1 MTSEWKNYRVVCGK
15 GAFDTYKDRETGYDT
30 VTLVEVFNRGPTALD
45 KLKAEWI
52 IPSSYAEPDA
62 RNHKAQ
68 RERGV
73 FVALTADIDTGNH
86 SADDIDSLVVEF
98 FGEGIAARIYST
110 SSATADNKKWRVLIP
125 LAKPSP
131 HAGWRRIMHGFYDF
145 MEANGVKMDRTLLRP
160 GQVCYLPNV
169 APDMRMGGQV
179 TGAPLFY
186 DGGPVD
192 GRGAT
197 PEDGLAPEWIARFE
211 AAEAAA
217 EKAREAVRAE
227 AAARAAEK
235 PRDGSIAAWNA
246 ANPLADV
253 LLSCGYEPSP
263 SRDDDWRSPKQTSG
277 SYATRLYRRE
287 DGTEFWISLSGSDAE
302 ADVGA
307 AAAGCR
313 WGDAFDLFVHFKHG
327 GNFTAAVNS
336 LTGSLPQQLAEAI
349 GRLEPTDA
357 YPDPVEQEKA
367 IRKRYDGSGDSGNAG
382 AFADMWQGKLLH
394 VQETNEILQFDKVSG
409 WLNTAGEKTALAAS
423 EAVVKRMSSDAWLV
437 TDEALRASLIKR
449 VSGSCSLPRLQA
461 MAKIGFSRPGMWARM
476 ADFDTDPLLL
486 GVTNGVLRLDSRELL
501 KPTPGLLVSK
511 RARVA
516 YDPSARCPQFDGFL
530 EEVQPE
536 VDVRRLLQQLAGLC
550 LYGEPGVQQLF
561 FMFGNGANGKSTY
574 MELLAW
580 MLGDYAAA
588 VQTELLMGG
597 RRDSQSASPDL
608 MRLKGARLAYCNE
621 TGEGRHLDT
630 NLVKQLTGND
640 TITAR
645 PLHGDFVSFSPSH
658 SLVMTGNHRP
668 IVRETGEGVWR
679 RLLLIGW
686 PVTIPEER
694 RDPDLL
700 AKLKTEGAGILNW
713 ALAGLADYSSNA
725 RRLRIPI
732 SVRESTAGY
741 RSEQDIVG
749 GWLEEEMALVAD
761 ARIETKLAFEGYK
774 TWAQDNG
781 HRPMSKN
788 SLTRKLEERGIAR
801 GGRGQGFYLGIKR
814 REDEAFQ
821 HLRPS

>member
-1 MTSEWKNYRVVCGK
+1 MSDWKTHQVCLLLDSYDSRKDKTSGYGTITLGELVQLKP
-15 GAFDTYKDRETGYDT
+15 TG
-30 VTLVEVFNRGPTALD
+30 LE
-45 KLKAEWI
+45 KLQANAI
-52 IPSSYAEPDA
+52 IPSSYCEADA
-62 RNHKAQ
+62 RSHAKQ
-68 RERGV
+68 REHGL
-73 FVALTADIDTGNH
+73 FPALVGDIDSGNH
-86 SADDIDSLVVEF
+86 SLEQIDELLADALGDEVSGF
-98 FGEGIAARIYST
+98 IYST
-110 SSATADNKKWRVLIP
+110 SSASVENRKWRFIIP
-125 LAKPSP
+125 IAEPQPYSVWKSM
-131 HAGWRRIMHGFYDF
+131 MHGLYAF
-145 MEANGVKMDRTLLRP
+145 MESRGVKLDRALLGP
-160 GQVCYLPNV
+160 GQLCYLPNV
-169 APDMRMGGQV
+169 APENQTAG
-179 TGAPLFY
+179 FY
-186 DGGPVD
+186 QCKLVD
-192 GRGAT
+192 SAGAT
-197 PEDGLAPEWIARFE
+197 PESGQLPDLIARWQQE
-211 AAEAAA
+211 EG
-217 EKAREAVRAE
+217 AREAARASV
-227 AAARAAEK
+227 AAARALK
-235 PRDGSIAAWNA
+235 PSRGDSSIEAFNL
-246 ANPLADV
+246 ANPLAD
-253 LLSCGYEPSP
+253 LLESYGYVQSP
-263 SRDDDWRSPKQTSG
+263 HNNDDWQSRYQTSG
-277 SYATRLYRRE
+277 SYATRIYRDSE
-287 DGTEFWISLSGSDAE
+287 GSEHWVSLSGSDAE
-302 ADVGA
+302 QGIGA
-307 AAAGCR
+307 AAGNCR
-313 WGDAFDLFVHFKHG
+313 WGDAFDLKAHYEHG
-327 GNFTAAVNS
+327 GDFTAAINS
-336 LTGSLPQQLAEAI
+336 LTDDMPPQLAGAI
-349 GRLEPTDA
+349 SRLEPTDA

-367 IRKRYDGSGDSGNAG
+367 IRKRYDGSGDSGNGG

-394 VQETNEILQFDKVSG
+394 VLETNEILQFDKVSG

-461 MAKIGFSRPGMWARM
+461 MAKIGLSRPGMWARM

-486 GVTNGVLRLDSRELL
+486 GVTNGILRLDSRELL
-501 KPTPGLLVSK
+501 KPTPSLFVSK

-516 YDPSARCPQFDGFL
+516 YDPSARCPQFDAFL

-561 FMFGNGANGKSTY
+561 FMFGHGANGKSTY

-597 RRDSQSASPDL
+597 RRDSQAASPDL
-608 MRLKGARLAYCNE
+608 MRLRGARLAYCNE

-645 PLHGDFVSFSPSH
+645 PLHGDFISFSPSH
-658 SLVMTGNHRP
+658 CLVMTGNHRP

-700 AKLKTEGAGILNW
+700 AKLKTESAGILNW
-713 ALAGLADYSSNA
+713 ALAGLADYLSNA
-725 RRLRIPI
+725 KRLRIPI

-761 ARIETKLAFEGYK
+761 ARVETKLAFEGYK

-801 GGRGQGFYLGIKR
+801 GGRGQSFYLGIKR
-814 REDEAFQ
+814 RDNEVFQ
-821 HLRPS
+821 QLRPS